1 MEGREDFL
9 ISPVQKGFALALAAE
24 GVPVIGIFAREEE
37 DEGKCRHFPD
47 NIRAVFHTKK
57 AAKGDTSAAMFIKEI
72 SGEGDSPDDV
82 EISICIPSAIW
93 SSAVWQGSR

>member
-1 MEGREDFL
+1 M
-9 ISPVQKGFALALAAE
+9 
-24 GVPVIGIFAREEE
+24 IGIFAREEE

-47 NIRAVFHTKK
+47 DIRAVFHTKK
-57 AAKGDTSAAMFIKEI
+57 TAKGDTSAAKFIKGI

-93 SSAVWQGSR
+93 SSAVWRGSP